1 MKTNVNELFC
11 LSSEG
16 LPHIL
21 QIKYK
26 SSFLLAWRCRISG
39 EKIEFDPC
47 AKHLFARIVMT
58 KIIWLSFVIRN

>member
-1 MKTNVNELFC
+1 MKTNVNEILC

-16 LPHIL
+16 LKHIL

-39 EKIEFDPC
+39 EKIEFDI
-47 AKHLFARIVMT
+47 AKHLFAHIVMT
-58 KIIWLSFVIRN
+58 KITWLSFVIRN